1 MILYHIS
8 ISSFHNEYSKD
19 EKKEDRWEEGHREE
33 AQPTILRVFFAPPEN
48 GFARI

>member
-8 ISSFHNEYSKD
+8 ISSFRNEYSKG
-19 EKKEDRWEEGHREE
+19 EKKEDRCEEGHRKK

>member
-1 MILYHIS
+1 MILYQIS
-8 ISSFHNEYSKD
+8 ISSFHNEYNKD
-19 EKKEDRWEEGHREE
+19 EKKEDRCEGHWEE